1 VAKAPTKRSTRRVV
15 EDLNLNHIVDSQFD
29 LAAKHLKYPDGLLD
43 QIKVC
48 NNVYY
53 TRIPVKYGK
62 KYVVYEAWRA
72 EHSHHRKPLK
82 GGLRYSW
89 MVNQDEIIA
98 LAALMTYKC
107 AIVDVPFGGSKGGV
121 QCIPRQLAPEQL
133 EKITRRFTSELNRKN
148 FIGPGINV
156 PAPDYGTG
164 EREMAWIADTYDALH
179 PQELDTL
186 ACVTGKPISQGGIRG
201 RTAATG
207 RGVVFALRELF
218 RHPEELKKLK
228 LEGGLEG
235 KRISIQGFGNVG
247 YHVASILASEDG
259 AKIVSVGE
267 WDCSVYDP
275 NGLDVEALK
284 RHHKK
289 TGSICNFKNA
299 KTLPNSGA
307 CLEVECDVLVPAAL
321 ENQIT
326 MSNVKN
332 VRCRVVA
339 EAANG
344 PTTPRAEAYLHKKG
358 VEVLPDIFMNAGGV
372 TVSYFEWTKNLSH
385 LRYGRLEKRLDHARR
400 SNFVDAVEGLVDRD
414 FDAKLRQKLTEG
426 TREEDLVN
434 SGLEETM
441 VSAFQEIL
449 EIRRRFQKVGDMRT
463 AAFICAIEKIADAY
477 QQRGLFP

>member
-1 VAKAPTKRSTRRVV
+1 MAQTPRKRSSRRVV

-29 LAAKHLKYPDGLLD
+29 LAAKHLKYPEGLLD

-53 TRIPVKYGK
+53 MRFPVKFGK

-72 EHSHHRKPLK
+72 EHSHHCRPLK

-98 LAALMTYKC
+98 LATLMTYKC

-121 QCIPRQLAPEQL
+121 QCIPRDLSTEQL
-133 EKITRRFTSELNRKN
+133 EKITRRFTAELNRKN

-179 PQELDTL
+179 PQGLDNF
-186 ACVTGKPISQGGIRG
+186 ACVTGKPVSQGGVRG
-201 RTAATG
+201 RSAATG
-207 RGVVFALRELF
+207 RGVVYALREFF
-218 RHPEELKKLK
+218 RHPEELKKVK
-228 LEGGLEG
+228 LAGNLEG

-247 YHVASILASEDG
+247 YHVARVLEGEDG
-259 AKIVSVGE
+259 AKIVAVGE
-267 WDCSVYDP
+267 WDCTVYDP
-275 NGLDVEALK
+275 KGIDVEALK

-289 TGSICNFKNA
+289 TGSIKGFKKA
-299 KTLPNSGA
+299 KTLPESGD

-326 MSNVKN
+326 MDNVQK

-344 PTTPRAEAYLHKKG
+344 PTTPKAEQYLQKQG
-358 VEVLPDIFMNAGGV
+358 VVVLPDIFMNAGGV

-385 LRYGRLEKRLDHARR
+385 LRYGRLEKRLDHLRR
-400 SNFVDAVEGLVDRD
+400 NRFVSAVEGLVDQE
-414 FDAKLRQKLTEG
+414 FDAKTRAKLTEG
-426 TREEDLVN
+426 TGEKDLVN
-434 SGLEETM
+434 SGLEESM

-463 AAFICAIEKIADAY
+463 AAYICAIEKIANAY